1 MDFQN
6 LFNSYV
12 AHGLNDKLNNLDN
25 LNAAA
30 EWEKFSTQNVIPNG
44 WAKLSFEGIDIEANK
59 KQIEE
64 LVNQSCTEEKLAKVG
79 YIVGQMLGSNK
90 LCSVSSWINSTQ
102 AGGAIDPSI
111 DIYKKYITMTPYKN
125 YKMIGGC
132 SCGETGCSKCE
143 EHFINLLI

>member
-1 MDFQN
+1 MDLKN

-12 AHGLNDKLNNLDN
+12 AHGLNVKLNG
-25 LNAAA
+25 LNADT
-30 EWEKFSTQNVIPNG
+30 EWEKFSTQNFSQEVITNG
-44 WAKLSFEGIDIEANK
+44 WTKLSFEDIEAEYK
-59 KQIEE
+59 TQIDA